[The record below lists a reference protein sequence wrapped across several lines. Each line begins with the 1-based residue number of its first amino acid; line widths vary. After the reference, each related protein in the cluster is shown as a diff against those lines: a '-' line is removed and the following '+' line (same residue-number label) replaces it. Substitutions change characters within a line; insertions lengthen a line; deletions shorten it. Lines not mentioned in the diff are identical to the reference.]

1 MNMNFLK
8 KDCEMDISRLGA
20 IDIGSNSVKLLIC
33 DVINHKDRIVSKKVA
48 HLRIPLQ
55 LGDDTFYLGYI
66 SDKKKDKLAHLIYN
80 FKSFIEISGT
90 EDFRICA
97 TSALR
102 EAQNRSDIVKFVS
115 ATAGVNIEL
124 ISTREEANFLFLG
137 GMNGEYDSNTLYIIV
152 DVGGGCTEIALSQ
165 NNELIYEESFKLG
178 TIRMLPRDEEKMEWS
193 RLKEWLEK
201 KRYGHRNIC
210 LIGSGGNINK
220 VNSQFR
226 RRKIKKSDLK
236 GYYCKLHDM
245 NLEER
250 IVNSN
255 LNLNGAEMILPAIN
269 IYLNIM
275 KILKVEIL
283 QVPVIGIADGII
295 KDIYMKKYF
304 LTR

>member
-1 MNMNFLK
+1 
-8 KDCEMDISRLGA
+8 MDVNRLGA
-20 IDIGSNSVKLLIC
+20 IDIGSNAVKLLIC

-102 EAQNRSDIVKFVS
+102 EARNRSDIIEFVS
-115 ATAGVNIEL
+115 ATTGVNIEL

-137 GMNGEYDSNTLYIIV
+137 GMNGEYDSDTLYVIV
-152 DVGGGCTEIALSQ
+152 DVGGGCTEIALSR
-165 NNELIYEESFKLG
+165 NNELVYEESFKLG
-178 TIRMLPRDEEKMEWS
+178 TIRILSRDEEKKEWS
-193 RLKEWLEK
+193 RLKEWLEE
-201 KRYGHRNIC
+201 KRHGHRNIC
-210 LIGSGGNINK
+210 LIGSGSNINK

-226 RRKIKKSDLK
+226 RRKIKKSDLR
-236 GYYCKLHDM
+236 GYYRKLHDM

-295 KDIYMKKYF
+295 KDIYLKKQIAGK
-304 LTR
+304 